1 MRTAAVSAFLLIPLA
16 LLAGGSATAGELPAG
31 TPSANAMMRRMRQLT
46 VDIMPL
52 VSPNGVRA
60 VAAAKKT
67 LIAAQKKVAKAA
79 EGVPDSTMGFLR
91 TTLEIGAPGFA
102 NENALYMISSGG
114 HRRHIGYA
122 MEMRVDPRSNETR
135 VNWSTI
141 TPVVPIAIS
150 RAGRVLM
157 PLFRGEKAVFV
168 MGHTGLPREMLNR
181 IGDRDLK
188 AKSPLDYQAQVLAR
202 AQRSMSR

>member
-1 MRTAAVSAFLLIPLA
+1 MRIPALSAFLLCSSA
-16 LLAGGSATAGELPAG
+16 LFVGSANASERPAG
-31 TPSANAMMRRMRQLT
+31 TPSANAMIRRMGQLT
-46 VDIMPL
+46 MDIMPL

-79 EGVPDSTMGFLR
+79 EGVPDSKMGFVH
-91 TTLEIGAPGFA
+91 TTLKLGAPGFG
-102 NENALYMISSGG
+102 NENALYAISSGG

-122 MEMRVDPRSNETR
+122 MEMRVDPRSNER
-135 VNWSTI
+135 LANGAFI
-141 TPVVPIAIS
+141 APAVPIVIS

-168 MGHTGLPREMLNR
+168 MGHSGLPREVLNR
-181 IGDRDLK
+181 VGDRDRK
-188 AKSPLDYQAQVLAR
+188 AKRPLDYQAQVLAR
-202 AQRSMSR
+202 AQRSISR